1 MEFENLMFN
10 YDKKCQ
16 HSRMM
21 NLKQLWVHIKKN
33 IMNMMFSKVTKDFS
47 KNSLRIEI
55 RQEFPFS
62 LVLFN
67 IRNTSE

>member
-1 MEFENLMFN
+1 MGT
-10 YDKKCQ
+10 
-16 HSRMM
+16 H
-21 NLKQLWVHIKKN
+21 KKN